1 MQPIAERVALIPG
14 GARGMG
20 RSIGLQLAR
29 HGWQVVLAYR
39 TNHEAAEATCR
50 DIAALGPRALAVQA
64 DVSDPIAVGSL
75 VAETHGSFGRLDAL
89 VHAAGPYRRAH
100 VLTES
105 PEGWREIFASNLD
118 ALFYTSQAVAPLM
131 KEAGWGRILAF
142 GLAGVDRIV
151 GQPELPAYAI
161 AKLGVLALVRTLAR
175 ALAPHGITANVI
187 SPGYIDTGSGP
198 PGELE
203 RMLPSIPAGYVG
215 VPDDAAG
222 AALFLLSDDARY
234 VNGANVVLSGAWGV

>member
-39 TNHEAAEATCR
+39 TSHEAAEATCR

-64 DVSDPIAVGSL
+64 DVSDP
-75 VAETHGSFGRLDAL
+75 VA
-89 VHAAGPYRRAH
+89 
-100 VLTES
+100 
-105 PEGWREIFASNLD
+105 
-118 ALFYTSQAVAPLM
+118 AVAPGM

-203 RMLPSIPAGYVG
+203 RMLPSIPAGHVG

-222 AALFLLSDDARY
+222 AALFLLSDEARY
-234 VNGANVVLSGAWGV
+234 VNGANLVLSG